1 MTQNFLKNSK
11 QQILQKKFNIFF
23 IPGICYFKER
33 YVYNPASIVP
43 EELMQKE
50 ISRINYEGFFADTLE
65 QLAHKIINKEKSSL
79 YIVLPENEIYRYTC
93 KKSFKSHV
101 LFLPAH
107 LIHFY
112 KSEK

>member
-1 MTQNFLKNSK
+1 M
-11 QQILQKKFNIFF
+11 
-23 IPGICYFKER
+23 
-33 YVYNPASIVP
+33 VP
-43 EELMQKE
+43 EEFMHKE